1 MLLSSLKTVVIPPRR
16 SQSGMTLIEVLIAV
30 LVLSVGLLGLA
41 AMQTVS
47 LRQNQS
53 AAVRSQAT
61 LLAYEITDRMRANRQ
76 GALDG
81 DYNLAIDAATPAPT
95 DIPTT
100 DLAEWRNELD
110 LRLPAGTGSVAV
122 DANDMATIVVQW
134 DDSRGADAP
143 ITFQYMTR
151 L

>member
-1 MLLSSLKTVVIPPRR
+1 MKRFSLNTSLSPGRR
-16 SQSGMTLIEVLIAV
+16 GQSGMTLIEVLIAV

-76 GALDG
+76 AALDG
-81 DYNLAIDAATPAPT
+81 DYNLAIGAATPTPS

-100 DLAEWRNELD
+100 DLADWRNELE
-110 LRLPAGTGSVAV
+110 LRLPAGTGSVEV
-122 DANDMATIVVQW
+122 DDEIATIVVQW
-134 DDSRGADAP
+134 DDSRGAEAP
-143 ITFQYMTR
+143 MTFQYMTR

>member
-1 MLLSSLKTVVIPPRR
+1 MKRFSLNTSLSPGRR
-16 SQSGMTLIEVLIAV
+16 GLSGMTLIEVLIAV

-76 GALDG
+76 AALDG
-81 DYNLAIDAATPAPT
+81 DYNLAIGAATPTPS

-100 DLAEWRNELD
+100 DLADWRNELE
-110 LRLPAGTGSVAV
+110 LRLPAGTGSVEV
-122 DANDMATIVVQW
+122 DDEIATIVVQW
-134 DDSRGADAP
+134 DDSRGAEAP
-143 ITFQYMTR
+143 MTFQYMTR

>member
-1 MLLSSLKTVVIPPRR
+1 MKRFSLKISLSPGRR
-16 SQSGMTLIEVLIAV
+16 GQSGMTLIEVLIAV

-81 DYNLAIDAATPAPT
+81 DYNLAIDAATPTPS

-100 DLAEWRNELD
+100 DLAEWRNELE
-110 LRLPAGTGSVAV
+110 LRLPAGTGSVDV
-122 DANDMATIVVQW
+122 DDEIATIVVQW
-134 DDSRGADAP
+134 DDSRGAEAP

>member
-1 MLLSSLKTVVIPPRR
+1 MKRFSLKTSLSPGRR
-16 SQSGMTLIEVLIAV
+16 GQSGMTLIEVLIAV

-81 DYNLAIDAATPAPT
+81 DYNLAIDAATPTPS

-110 LRLPAGTGSVAV
+110 LRLPAGTGSVDV
-122 DANDMATIVVQW
+122 DDEIATIVVQW
-134 DDSRGADAP
+134 DDSRGAEAP